1 MPAAPQL
8 LQDSEGTD
16 NHAPTEAF
24 LTVARFP
31 SVVQGSPGSF
41 LTNLLSP
48 SMTWHFPLRATNP
61 PSREAEISRKCIQ
74 TDDEM
79 GWPPS
84 IGASAK
90 LNTPTGPRKL
100 PGPTTNPLLLQHA
113 ERFSFFLEVIFPI
126 RNNQTEAFKYMN
138 LIPRDQL
145 KFGHS

>member
-48 SMTWHFPLRATNP
+48 SMTWHFPLRAIP
-61 PSREAEISRKCIQ
+61 LQERQKHPESAFRQMMKWA
-74 TDDEM
+74 
-79 GWPPS
+79 
-84 IGASAK
+84 GA
-90 LNTPTGPRKL
+90 
-100 PGPTTNPLLLQHA
+100 
-113 ERFSFFLEVIFPI
+113 
-126 RNNQTEAFKYMN
+126 
-138 LIPRDQL
+138 
-145 KFGHS
+145 